1 MLGGTVTLTSILLRP
16 MAAPIAF
23 EQPSIQKA
31 WDAFLKHIPVFLL
44 IWVGSIGLAVIGLA
58 VFLLIVMVVGSLGG
72 SSESAFSLGGILA
85 QLTQIPFSILSSL
98 LSVLMVAVPAV
109 YYERGEVVS
118 VGAAVALLR
127 ERFWR
132 YVLAGLFFSSVM
144 TIGLLLCVLPGL
156 AVALVTPVFVNRIF
170 VTEMGIGEAFSQSFQ
185 VVYRSENGMSFVG
198 LEVLAFIVAAL
209 FTVLTCGLA
218 VLVVVPMASF
228 YLQNTAY
235 QRGLLR

>member
-1 MLGGTVTLTSILLRP
+1 
-16 MAAPIAF
+16 
-23 EQPSIQKA
+23 
-31 WDAFLKHIPVFLL
+31 VFLV
-44 IWVGSIGLAVIGLA
+44 IWVGSIVVALLGGLLSM
-58 VFLLIVMVVGSLGG
+58 LIVISVGGLGG
-72 SSESAFSLGGILA
+72 SSESAFSLGAILG

-98 LSVLMVAVPAV
+98 LSVLMVAIPAV
-109 YYERGEVVS
+109 YYERGEVVT
-118 VGAAVALLR
+118 VGAAMALLR

-132 YVLAGLFFSSVM
+132 YVLAGLFFSIVM

-170 VTEMGIGEAFSQSFQ
+170 VTEMTIGEAFSQAFQ

-198 LEVLAFIVAAL
+198 LEVLAAIVAAL
-209 FTVLTCGLA
+209 LTVLTCGLA
-218 VLVVVPMASF
+218 GLVVIPMASF

>member
-1 MLGGTVTLTSILLRP
+1 
-16 MAAPIAF
+16 MAASIAF

-31 WDAFLKHIPVFLL
+31 WDAFLKHIPVFLM
-44 IWVGSIGLAVIGLA
+44 IWAGSIGLAVIGLA

-156 AVALVTPVFVNRIF
+156 AVALVAPVFVNRIF

-198 LEVLAFIVAAL
+198 LEVLAAIVVAVLAAI
-209 FTVLTCGLA
+209 TCGLA
-218 VLVVVPMASF
+218 GLVVIPMASF
-228 YLQNTAY
+228 YLQNMAY

>member
-1 MLGGTVTLTSILLRP
+1 
-16 MAAPIAF
+16 MAASIAF

-44 IWVGSIGLAVIGLA
+44 IWAGSIGLAVIGLA
-58 VFLLIVMVVGSLGG
+58 VYLLIVMVVGSLGG
-72 SSESAFSLGGILA
+72 SSDSAFSLGGILA

>member
-1 MLGGTVTLTSILLRP
+1 
-16 MAAPIAF
+16 MAASIAF

-44 IWVGSIGLAVIGLA
+44 IWAGSIGLAVISLA
-58 VFLLIVMVVGSLGG
+58 VYLLIVMVVGSLGG

-98 LSVLMVAVPAV
+98 LSVLMVAIPAL
-109 YYERGEVVS
+109 YYERGEVVT
-118 VGAAVALLR
+118 VGAAMALLR

-198 LEVLAFIVAAL
+198 LEVLAFIVAGL
-209 FTVLTCGLA
+209 FTFLTCGLA

>member
-1 MLGGTVTLTSILLRP
+1 MTSNLPSP

-31 WDAFLKHIPVFLL
+31 WDAFQKHIPVFLL
-44 IWVGSIGLAVIGLA
+44 IWVGSIVVALLGGLLSM
-58 VFLLIVMVVGSLGG
+58 LIVISVGGLGG
-72 SSESAFSLGGILA
+72 SSESAFSLGAILG

-98 LSVLMVAVPAV
+98 LSVLMVAIPAV
-109 YYERGEVVS
+109 YYERGEVVT
-118 VGAAVALLR
+118 VGAAMALLR

-132 YVLAGLFFSSVM
+132 YVLAGLFFSIVM

-170 VTEMGIGEAFSQSFQ
+170 VTEMTIGEAFSQAFQ

-198 LEVLAFIVAAL
+198 LEVLAAIVAAL
-209 FTVLTCGLA
+209 LTVLTCGLA
-218 VLVVVPMASF
+218 GLVVIPMASF

>member
-1 MLGGTVTLTSILLRP
+1 
-16 MAAPIAF
+16 MAASIAF

-31 WDAFLKHIPVFLL
+31 WDAFQKHIQVFLV
-44 IWVGSIGLAVIGLA
+44 IWVGSFAMAFLGAVLP
-58 VFLLIVMVVGSLGG
+58 LLIGIWVGSFDG
-72 SSESAFSLGGILA
+72 SSDSAFAFGAILG
-85 QLTQIPFSILSSL
+85 QLTQIPFSVLSSL
-98 LSVLMVAVPAV
+98 LSVLMVAIPAL

-132 YVLAGLFFSSVM
+132 YLLAGLFFSSVM

-156 AVALVTPVFVNRIF
+156 AVALVSPVFVNRIF

-209 FTVLTCGLA
+209 CTLFTCGLA
-218 VLVVVPMASF
+218 VFVVVPMASF

>member
-1 MLGGTVTLTSILLRP
+1 
-16 MAAPIAF
+16 MAASIAF

-31 WDAFLKHIPVFLL
+31 WDAFLKHFPVFLV
-44 IWVGSIGLAVIGLA
+44 IWVGSIGLALIGLA
-58 VFLLIVMVVGSLGG
+58 VFLLILMVVGSLGG

-109 YYERGEVVS
+109 YYERGEVVT
-118 VGAAVALLR
+118 VGAAMALLR

>member
-1 MLGGTVTLTSILLRP
+1 
-16 MAAPIAF
+16 MAASIAF

-44 IWVGSIGLAVIGLA
+44 IWAGSIGLAVIGLA
-58 VFLLIVMVVGSLGG
+58 VYLLIVMVVGSLGG
-72 SSESAFSLGGILA
+72 SSESAFSLGAILA

-98 LSVLMVAVPAV
+98 LSVLMVAIPAV

-198 LEVLAFIVAAL
+198 LEVLAFIVTAL
-209 FTVLTCGLA
+209 STVLTCGLA

-228 YLQNTAY
+228 YLQNSAY

>member
-1 MLGGTVTLTSILLRP
+1 
-16 MAAPIAF
+16 MAASIAF

-44 IWVGSIGLAVIGLA
+44 IWAGSIGLAVIGLA
-58 VFLLIVMVVGSLGG
+58 VYLLIVMVVGSLGG

-235 QRGLLR
+235 QLGLLR

>member
-1 MLGGTVTLTSILLRP
+1 
-16 MAAPIAF
+16 MAASIAF

-31 WDAFLKHIPVFLL
+31 WDAFQKHIPVFLV
-44 IWVGSIGLAVIGLA
+44 IWVGSIGLTVSGLA
-58 VFLLIVMVVGSLGG
+58 VFGLIVTVVGSLGG
-72 SSESAFSLGGILA
+72 SSESAVSLSLFFA
-85 QLTQIPFSILSSL
+85 QLTQTPFSILSSL
-98 LSVLMVAVPAV
+98 LSVLMVAIPAV
-109 YYERGEVVS
+109 YYERGEVVT

-127 ERFWR
+127 EQFWR
-132 YVLAGLFFSSVM
+132 YVLAGLFFSIVM

-198 LEVLAFIVAAL
+198 LQVLAFIVVCL
-209 FTVLTCGLA
+209 FTLFSCGLA
-218 VLVVVPMASF
+218 VLVVVPMACF

>member
-1 MLGGTVTLTSILLRP
+1 
-16 MAAPIAF
+16 MAASIAF

-44 IWVGSIGLAVIGLA
+44 IWAGSIGLAVISLA
-58 VFLLIVMVVGSLGG
+58 VYLLIVMVVGSLGG

-98 LSVLMVAVPAV
+98 LSVLMVAIPAL
-109 YYERGEVVS
+109 YYERGEVVT
-118 VGAAVALLR
+118 VGAAMALLR

-218 VLVVVPMASF
+218 ALVVVPMASF

-235 QRGLLR
+235 QLGLLR

>member
-1 MLGGTVTLTSILLRP
+1 
-16 MAAPIAF
+16 MAASIAF

-44 IWVGSIGLAVIGLA
+44 IWAGSIGLAVIGLA
-58 VFLLIVMVVGSLGG
+58 VYLLIVMVVGSLGG

-98 LSVLMVAVPAV
+98 LSVLMVAIPAV

>member
-1 MLGGTVTLTSILLRP
+1 
-16 MAAPIAF
+16 
-23 EQPSIQKA
+23 
-31 WDAFLKHIPVFLL
+31 
-44 IWVGSIGLAVIGLA
+44 
-58 VFLLIVMVVGSLGG
+58 
-72 SSESAFSLGGILA
+72 
-85 QLTQIPFSILSSL
+85 
-98 LSVLMVAVPAV
+98 
-109 YYERGEVVS
+109 
-118 VGAAVALLR
+118 
-127 ERFWR
+127 
-132 YVLAGLFFSSVM
+132 
-144 TIGLLLCVLPGL
+144 
-156 AVALVTPVFVNRIF
+156 VFVNRIF

>member
-1 MLGGTVTLTSILLRP
+1 
-16 MAAPIAF
+16 MAASIAF

-44 IWVGSIGLAVIGLA
+44 IWAGSIGLAVIGLA
-58 VFLLIVMVVGSLGG
+58 VSLLIVMVVGSLGG

>member
-1 MLGGTVTLTSILLRP
+1 
-16 MAAPIAF
+16 MAASIAF

-31 WDAFLKHIPVFLL
+31 WDDFLKHIPVFLL
-44 IWVGSIGLAVIGLA
+44 IWAGSIGLAVIGLA
-58 VFLLIVMVVGSLGG
+58 VFLLIVMVVVSLGG

-98 LSVLMVAVPAV
+98 LSVLMVAIPAV

-118 VGAAVALLR
+118 IGAAVALLR
-127 ERFWR
+127 ARFWR
-132 YVLAGLFFSSVM
+132 YMLAGLFFSIVM

-198 LEVLAFIVAAL
+198 LEVLAFIVTAL
-209 FTVLTCGLA
+209 STVLTCGLA

-228 YLQNTAY
+228 YLQNSAY

>member
-1 MLGGTVTLTSILLRP
+1 
-16 MAAPIAF
+16 MAASIAF

-31 WDAFLKHIPVFLL
+31 WDAFLKHIPVFLV

-118 VGAAVALLR
+118 VGAALALLR

>member
-1 MLGGTVTLTSILLRP
+1 
-16 MAAPIAF
+16 
-23 EQPSIQKA
+23 
-31 WDAFLKHIPVFLL
+31 
-44 IWVGSIGLAVIGLA
+44 VGSIVVALLGGLLSM
-58 VFLLIVMVVGSLGG
+58 LIVISVGGLGG
-72 SSESAFSLGGILA
+72 SSESAFSLGAILG

-98 LSVLMVAVPAV
+98 LSVLMVAIPAL
-109 YYERGEVVS
+109 YYERGEVVT
-118 VGAAVALLR
+118 VGAAMALLR

-132 YVLAGLFFSSVM
+132 YVLAGLFFSIVM

-170 VTEMGIGEAFSQSFQ
+170 VTEMTIGEAFSQAFQ

-198 LEVLAFIVAAL
+198 LEVLAAIVAAL
-209 FTVLTCGLA
+209 LTVLTCGLA
-218 VLVVVPMASF
+218 GLVVIPMASF

>member
-1 MLGGTVTLTSILLRP
+1 
-16 MAAPIAF
+16 
-23 EQPSIQKA
+23 
-31 WDAFLKHIPVFLL
+31 VFLL
-44 IWVGSIGLAVIGLA
+44 IWVGSIVVALLGGLLSM
-58 VFLLIVMVVGSLGG
+58 LIVISVGGLGG
-72 SSESAFSLGGILA
+72 SSESAFSLGAILG

-98 LSVLMVAVPAV
+98 LSVLMVAIPAV
-109 YYERGEVVS
+109 YYERGEVVT
-118 VGAAVALLR
+118 VGAAMALLR

-132 YVLAGLFFSSVM
+132 YVLAGLFFSIVM

-170 VTEMGIGEAFSQSFQ
+170 VTEMTIGEAFSQAFQ

-198 LEVLAFIVAAL
+198 LEVLAFIVTAL
-209 FTVLTCGLA
+209 STVLTCGLA

-228 YLQNTAY
+228 YLQNSAY

>member
-1 MLGGTVTLTSILLRP
+1 
-16 MAAPIAF
+16 
-23 EQPSIQKA
+23 
-31 WDAFLKHIPVFLL
+31 VFLL
-44 IWVGSIGLAVIGLA
+44 IWVGSIVVALLGGLLSM
-58 VFLLIVMVVGSLGG
+58 LIVISVGGLGG
-72 SSESAFSLGGILA
+72 SSESAFSLGAILG

-98 LSVLMVAVPAV
+98 LSVLMVAIPAV
-109 YYERGEVVS
+109 YYERGEVVT
-118 VGAAVALLR
+118 VGAAMALLR

-132 YVLAGLFFSSVM
+132 YVLAGLFFSIVM

-170 VTEMGIGEAFSQSFQ
+170 VTEMTIGEAFSQAFQ

-198 LEVLAFIVAAL
+198 LEVLAAIVAAL
-209 FTVLTCGLA
+209 LTVLTCGLA
-218 VLVVVPMASF
+218 GLVVIPMASF

>member
-1 MLGGTVTLTSILLRP
+1 
-16 MAAPIAF
+16 MAASIAF

-31 WDAFLKHIPVFLL
+31 WDAFLKHIPVFLV
-44 IWVGSIGLAVIGLA
+44 IWAGSIGLAVIGLA

-72 SSESAFSLGGILA
+72 SSESAFSIGGILA

>member
-1 MLGGTVTLTSILLRP
+1 
-16 MAAPIAF
+16 MAASIAF

-44 IWVGSIGLAVIGLA
+44 IWAGSIGLAVIGLA
-58 VFLLIVMVVGSLGG
+58 VYLLIVMVVGSLGG

>member
-1 MLGGTVTLTSILLRP
+1 
-16 MAAPIAF
+16 MAASIAF

-44 IWVGSIGLAVIGLA
+44 IWAGSIGLAVIGLA

-109 YYERGEVVS
+109 YYERGEVVT
-118 VGAAVALLR
+118 VGAAMALLR

>member
-1 MLGGTVTLTSILLRP
+1 
-16 MAAPIAF
+16 MAAPISF

-31 WDAFLKHIPVFLL
+31 WDDFLKHVPVFLL
-44 IWVGSIGLAVIGLA
+44 IWAGSIGLAVIGLA

-98 LSVLMVAVPAV
+98 LSVLMVAIPAL
-109 YYERGEVVS
+109 YYERGEVVT
-118 VGAAVALLR
+118 VGAAMALLR

-209 FTVLTCGLA
+209 FTLLTCGLA

>member
-1 MLGGTVTLTSILLRP
+1 
-16 MAAPIAF
+16 MAASIAF

-44 IWVGSIGLAVIGLA
+44 IWAGSIGLAFIGLA

-98 LSVLMVAVPAV
+98 LSVLMVAIPAL

-170 VTEMGIGEAFSQSFQ
+170 VTEMGIGEAFFQSFQ

>member
-1 MLGGTVTLTSILLRP
+1 
-16 MAAPIAF
+16 
-23 EQPSIQKA
+23 
-31 WDAFLKHIPVFLL
+31 VFLL
-44 IWVGSIGLAVIGLA
+44 IWAGSIGLAVIGLA
-58 VFLLIVMVVGSLGG
+58 VYLLIVMVVGSLGG
-72 SSESAFSLGGILA
+72 SSESAVSLGGILA

-98 LSVLMVAVPAV
+98 LSVLMVAIPAV
-109 YYERGEVVS
+109 YYERGEVVT
-118 VGAAVALLR
+118 VGAAMALLR

-132 YVLAGLFFSSVM
+132 YVLAGLFFSIVM

-170 VTEMGIGEAFSQSFQ
+170 VTEMTIGEAFSQAFQ

-198 LEVLAFIVAAL
+198 LEVLAAIVAAL
-209 FTVLTCGLA
+209 LTVLTCGLA
-218 VLVVVPMASF
+218 GLVVIPMASF

>member
-1 MLGGTVTLTSILLRP
+1 
-16 MAAPIAF
+16 MAASIAF

-44 IWVGSIGLAVIGLA
+44 IWAGSIGLAVIGLA

-85 QLTQIPFSILSSL
+85 QLTQIPFSIVSSL
-98 LSVLMVAVPAV
+98 LSVLMVAVPAL

>member
-1 MLGGTVTLTSILLRP
+1 
-16 MAAPIAF
+16 MAASIAF

-31 WDAFLKHIPVFLL
+31 WDAFLKHIPVFLV

-109 YYERGEVVS
+109 YYERDEVVS

>member
-1 MLGGTVTLTSILLRP
+1 
-16 MAAPIAF
+16 
-23 EQPSIQKA
+23 
-31 WDAFLKHIPVFLL
+31 
-44 IWVGSIGLAVIGLA
+44 VGSIVVALLGGLLSM
-58 VFLLIVMVVGSLGG
+58 LIVISVGGLGG
-72 SSESAFSLGGILA
+72 SSESAFSLGAILG

-98 LSVLMVAVPAV
+98 LSVLMVAIPAV
-109 YYERGEVVS
+109 YYERGEVVT
-118 VGAAVALLR
+118 VGAAMALLR

-132 YVLAGLFFSSVM
+132 YVLAGLFFSIVM

-170 VTEMGIGEAFSQSFQ
+170 VTEMTIGEAFSQAFQ

-198 LEVLAFIVAAL
+198 LEVLAAIVAAL
-209 FTVLTCGLA
+209 LTVLTCGLA
-218 VLVVVPMASF
+218 GLVVIPMASF

>member
-1 MLGGTVTLTSILLRP
+1 
-16 MAAPIAF
+16 MAASIAF

-44 IWVGSIGLAVIGLA
+44 IWAGSIGLAVIGLA

-98 LSVLMVAVPAV
+98 LSVLMVAIPAV

>member
-1 MLGGTVTLTSILLRP
+1 
-16 MAAPIAF
+16 MAASIAF

-31 WDAFLKHIPVFLL
+31 WDAFLKHIPVFLVIL
-44 IWVGSIGLAVIGLA
+44 AGSIGLAVIGLA

-72 SSESAFSLGGILA
+72 SSDSAFSLGGILA

-198 LEVLAFIVAAL
+198 LEVLAFIVTAL
-209 FTVLTCGLA
+209 STVLTCGLA

-228 YLQNTAY
+228 YLQNSAY

>member
-1 MLGGTVTLTSILLRP
+1 
-16 MAAPIAF
+16 
-23 EQPSIQKA
+23 
-31 WDAFLKHIPVFLL
+31 VFLL
-44 IWVGSIGLAVIGLA
+44 IWVGSIVVALLGGLLSM
-58 VFLLIVMVVGSLGG
+58 LIVISVGGLGG
-72 SSESAFSLGGILA
+72 SSESAFSLGAILG

-98 LSVLMVAVPAV
+98 LSVLMVAIPAL
-109 YYERGEVVS
+109 YYERGEVVT
-118 VGAAVALLR
+118 VGAAMALLR

-132 YVLAGLFFSSVM
+132 YVLAGLFFSIVM

-170 VTEMGIGEAFSQSFQ
+170 VTEMTIGEAFSQAFQ

-198 LEVLAFIVAAL
+198 LEVLAAIVAAL
-209 FTVLTCGLA
+209 LTVLTCGLA
-218 VLVVVPMASF
+218 GLVVIPMASF

>member
-1 MLGGTVTLTSILLRP
+1 
-16 MAAPIAF
+16 MAASIAF

-44 IWVGSIGLAVIGLA
+44 IWAGSIGLAVIGLA

-144 TIGLLLCVLPGL
+144 TVGLLLCVLPGL

-228 YLQNTAY
+228 YLQNSAY

>member
-1 MLGGTVTLTSILLRP
+1 

-31 WDAFLKHIPVFLL
+31 WDAFQKHIPVFLL
-44 IWVGSIGLAVIGLA
+44 VWVGSI
-58 VFLLIVMVVGSLGG
+58 VVALLGG
-72 SSESAFSLGGILA
+72 AFSTLSLISVGGLGSSSESAFSLAAFLA

-98 LSVLMVAVPAV
+98 ISVLMVAIPAV

-118 VGAAVALLR
+118 IGAALGLLR
-127 ERFWR
+127 ARFWR
-132 YVLAGLFFSSVM
+132 YVLAGLFFSIVM
-144 TIGLLLCVLPGL
+144 TVGLLFCVLPGL

-170 VTEMGIGEAFSQSFQ
+170 VTEMSIGEAFSQAFQ

-198 LEVLAFIVAAL
+198 IEVLAAIVAAL
-209 FTVLTCGLA
+209 LTVLTCGLA
-218 VLVVVPMASF
+218 GLVVIPMASF

>member
-1 MLGGTVTLTSILLRP
+1 
-16 MAAPIAF
+16 MAASIAF

-44 IWVGSIGLAVIGLA
+44 IWAGSIGLAVISLA
-58 VFLLIVMVVGSLGG
+58 VYLLIVMVVGSLGG

-198 LEVLAFIVAAL
+198 LEVLAFIVTAL
-209 FTVLTCGLA
+209 STVLTCGLA

-228 YLQNTAY
+228 YLQNSAY

>member
-1 MLGGTVTLTSILLRP
+1 
-16 MAAPIAF
+16 MAASIAF

-44 IWVGSIGLAVIGLA
+44 IWAGSIGLAFIGLA

>member
-1 MLGGTVTLTSILLRP
+1 
-16 MAAPIAF
+16 MAASIAF

-31 WDAFLKHIPVFLL
+31 WDAFLKHIPVFLV
-44 IWVGSIGLAVIGLA
+44 IWVGSIGLAFIGLA

-109 YYERGEVVS
+109 YYERGEVVT
-118 VGAAVALLR
+118 VGAAMALLR

-198 LEVLAFIVAAL
+198 LEVLAFILAAL

>member
-1 MLGGTVTLTSILLRP
+1 LV
-16 MAAPIAF
+16 
-23 EQPSIQKA
+23 
-31 WDAFLKHIPVFLL
+31 
-44 IWVGSIGLAVIGLA
+44 IWAGSIGLALLGGL
-58 VFLLIVMVVGSLGG
+58 LSMLIVISVGGLGG
-72 SSESAFSLGGILA
+72 SSESAFSLGAILG

-98 LSVLMVAVPAV
+98 LSVLMVAIPAV
-109 YYERGEVVS
+109 YYERGEVVT
-118 VGAAVALLR
+118 VGAAMALLR

-132 YVLAGLFFSSVM
+132 YVLAGLFFSIVM

-170 VTEMGIGEAFSQSFQ
+170 VTEMTIGEAFSQAFQ

-198 LEVLAFIVAAL
+198 LEVLAAIVAAL
-209 FTVLTCGLA
+209 LTVLTCGLA
-218 VLVVVPMASF
+218 GLVVIPMASF